1 MEDVASVPL
10 EKVKERGDQ
19 QSIFSCKD
27 TTEVCSVNPQ
37 CQMSRKKLPGGV
49 TCGDR
54 RVASLPSAEV
64 LCAFP
69 QPHLRSVSEVLW
81 SCWQIAPC
89 LNRCSPP
96 FAHGFHT
103 LH

>member
-37 CQMSRKKLPGGV
+37 CQMSRKKLQ
-49 TCGDR
+49 
-54 RVASLPSAEV
+54 AE
-64 LCAFP
+64 
-69 QPHLRSVSEVLW
+69 
-81 SCWQIAPC
+81 
-89 LNRCSPP
+89 
-96 FAHGFHT
+96 
-103 LH
+103 